1 MKEMLTNK
9 ILTGLG
15 DADFARLMPLLH
27 PVSLST
33 GERLSE
39 AGEAAPFIYFPESC
53 VISCV
58 ANMQDGKSA
67 EVGMIGCEGV
77 ADITGLVNPRAAV
90 HSLNVSMGGS
100 ALRVRN
106 DDFAREML
114 RSESVRQSLLN
125 YAAEYIKQ
133 VCQRSACG
141 VFHLI
146 EQRFAVWL
154 LLLSDRTEEV
164 VFQIT
169 QERIADH
176 LGVRRAGVTVVAMHM
191 QAAGA
196 ISYRRG
202 NLRITN
208 REMLEAIAC
217 ECYGTLAVGRPRQ
230 TTYM

>member
-9 ILTGLG
+9 ILTGLS
-15 DADFARLMPLLH
+15 DADFARLMPHLH
-27 PVSLST
+27 PVSLSP

-58 ANMQDGKSA
+58 ANMQDGKTA
-67 EVGMIGCEGV
+67 EVGMIGCEGM
-77 ADITGLVNPRAAV
+77 ADITGLVNSRPSV
-90 HSLNVSMGGS
+90 HSLNVSIGGS
-100 ALRVRN
+100 AVRARN
-106 DDFAREML
+106 EDFAREIL
-114 RSESVRQSLLN
+114 SSRGVQLSLLN
-125 YAAEYIKQ
+125 YATEYIKQ

-141 VFHLI
+141 VFHLV

-154 LLLSDRTEEV
+154 LLLTDRTGEAV
-164 VFQIT
+164 IQIT
-169 QERIADH
+169 QERIAEH
-176 LGVRRAGVTVVAMHM
+176 LGVRRAGVTVVALHM
-191 QAAGA
+191 QDAGA

-208 REMLEAIAC
+208 REMLEAMAC
-217 ECYGTLAVGRPRQ
+217 ECYGTLSVGRPRE